1 MSLYGDGYTGSDKAT
16 AVAWGDIA
24 EFEARGYIYSD
35 LDLIFKPTPLYLNHG
50 LSADVARKF
59 DGNAIKQSIKN
70 IVLTNRYERPWKP
83 SLGCNIRDYLFENP
97 DAIFMRY
104 SIRDSIE
111 TNLKRWEPRAIVE
124 DILIDFE
131 EDQEL
136 MIQIIYKLKPITED
150 SGSETVSIKVAMER
164 IR

>member
-1 MSLYGDGYTGSDKAT
+1 MGKGNRIK
-16 AVAWGDIA
+16 DI
-24 EFEARGYIYSD
+24 
-35 LDLIFKPTPLYLNHG
+35 
-50 LSADVARKF
+50 
-59 DGNAIKQSIKN
+59 
-70 IVLTNRYERPWKP
+70 LT
-83 SLGCNIRDYLFENP
+83 FENP

-111 TNLKRWEPRAIVE
+111 TNLKMWEPRAIVE